1 MNMQKLIDQL
11 SIDEGRKPRLYVDSV
26 GKQTIGV
33 GRNLS
38 DRALFEDE
46 IDLMLKNDIGL
57 VVKQLDENLPWWRDM
72 TDARQNALLNMA
84 FNLGINGLL
93 GFTNTLVFMRSGRY
107 DAAAGGMLSSKWAKQ
122 VGRRAERLAAIMR
135 TGEFP

>member
-1 MNMQKLIDQL
+1 MNLKKLIDQL
-11 SIDEGRKPRLYVDSV
+11 SIDEGRKARIYTDSV
-26 GKQTIGV
+26 GKLTIGV

-57 VVKQLDENLPWWRDM
+57 CEKQLDENLPWWREM
-72 TDARQNALLNMA
+72 NDARQNVLLNLC
-84 FNLGINGLL
+84 FNLGIGGLL
-93 GFTNTLVFMRSGRY
+93 GFKNTLSFMRAGRY
-107 DAAAGGMLSSKWAKQ
+107 DATAQGMLNSLWARQ
-122 VGRRAERLAAIMR
+122 VGSRAIRLAAIMR